1 MNKLNLKNVF
11 CVAGGQHLRF
21 KTQDFIMEFG
31 SVFLLTATVCV
42 CELIHVLLSI
52 QL

>member
-1 MNKLNLKNVF
+1 MNKLNFKNVF

-31 SVFLLTATVCV
+31 SGFLQIFSVDFFC
-42 CELIHVLLSI
+42 
-52 QL
+52 